1 MWRLCRETFNNR
13 LKARGIMRKKVCL
26 IIVIVIMSVCALGA
40 LTACSHINNIN
51 SSLDKIQKGN
61 YTLEVH
67 SELSQGAVDSVRKY
81 DGEKIYLNYSE
92 QELYFDNIS
101 ERYIDR
107 YLKRDNKWVVDRV
120 RSDDISFDITE
131 NFAYAALK
139 LALTDR
145 DTKFNS
151 DKKGYYLK
159 EDAFA
164 EVFGTVNGNSAKIV
178 RQDGATV
185 IIAEYNNGKTD
196 TIRIINIGKTKI
208 KLPSVE

>member
-1 MWRLCRETFNNR
+1 
-13 LKARGIMRKKVCL
+13 MRKKLCL
-26 IIVIVIMSVCALGA
+26 IIVAVIMTVFTLGA
-40 LTACSHINNIN
+40 LVSCSHIGNIN

-67 SELSQGAVDSVRKY
+67 SELSQGAVESIRKY
-81 DGEKIYLNYSE
+81 DGEKIYLNYKE

-101 ERYIDR
+101 ARYIDR
-107 YLKRDNKWVVDRV
+107 YLKRNDKWERDRV
-120 RSDDISFDITE
+120 RRDEISFDITE

-145 DTKFNS
+145 DTKFTS

-159 EDAFA
+159 DEAFA
-164 EVFGTVNGNSAKIV
+164 EVFGSVIGDSAKIV
-178 RQDGATV
+178 RQDGTTV

-196 TIRIINIGKTKI
+196 IIRIINIGKTKI
-208 KLPSVE
+208 KLPSVD